1 MTGSGNPG
9 GNPGGEAAALAQDPK
24 RVLEQAFD
32 MGAEFPGP
40 AEDLLL
46 SWVLSLPLDADAPAI
61 ATVLAARYRPGVEAI
76 AGIHAKHPIYRLLT
90 LLEQTAAASSAR
102 LGRRGGRRRT

>member
-1 MTGSGNPG
+1 MTGRGDIRG
-9 GNPGGEAAALAQDPK
+9 DAAALAQDPK
-24 RVLEQAFD
+24 RVLEQAFE
-32 MGAEFPGP
+32 MGVEFPGP

-46 SWVLSLPLDADAPAI
+46 SWVLSLPVDADAPGI
-61 ATVLAARYRPGVEAI
+61 ATILAARYRPGVEAI
-76 AGIHAKHPIYRLLT
+76 AGIHAKHPLYRLLV

>member
-1 MTGSGNPG
+1 MTGQDDTAVLG
-9 GNPGGEAAALAQDPK
+9 QDPK
-24 RVLEQAFD
+24 RVLEQAFE
-32 MGAEFPGP
+32 MGVEFPGP

-46 SWVLSLPLDADAPAI
+46 SWVLSLPVDADAPAI

-76 AGIHAKHPIYRLLT
+76 AGINAKHPIYRLLT

-102 LGRRGGRRRT
+102 LGRRGGRRRP

>member
-9 GNPGGEAAALAQDPK
+9 GNPGGEAATLAQDPK

>member
-1 MTGSGNPG
+1 MSGSGNPAG
-9 GNPGGEAAALAQDPK
+9 DATAPAQDPK
-24 RVLEQAFD
+24 RVLEQAFE

-46 SWVLSLPLDADAPAI
+46 SWVLSLPLDADAPGI
-61 ATVLAARYRPGVEAI
+61 ATILAARYRPGVEAI
-76 AGIHAKHPIYRLLT
+76 AGITAKHPIYRLLT

-102 LGRRGGRRRT
+102 LGRRGGRRRP